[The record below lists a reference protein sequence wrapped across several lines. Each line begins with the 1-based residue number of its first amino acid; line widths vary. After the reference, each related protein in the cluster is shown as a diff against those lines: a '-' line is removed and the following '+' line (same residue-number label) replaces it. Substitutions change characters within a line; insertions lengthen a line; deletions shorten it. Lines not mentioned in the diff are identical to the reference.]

1 MRRENMYCVIQKIE
15 RKKPNAYG
23 ASKELITDT
32 FEIIS
37 NGEKKIKYTYRYS
50 SERFERP
57 IKTAYK
63 ISIHESYRENGTIKK
78 KQWSVCTMGYY
89 DLVEFSLYDCA
100 DNRICTLSD
109 EISVTVEEIYDMIY
123 KKLDPIIDEVGAE
136 FKETEEYKVNQEQK
150 AIVSAYREA
159 EQAFEDVYGPD
170 TYAYCYDLYG
180 NLQNEQQL
188 EKIKQDKKAKD
199 EYTKRSYQEYFK
211 SNYSDYFNNNGSS
224 YSINSSSNYN
234 EEEKKILREIYRM
247 ASKKFH
253 PDVSGDDGSKMKFLT
268 KLKEQWGL

>member
-1 MRRENMYCVIQKIE
+1 MYCVIQKIE
-15 RKKPNAYG
+15 RKKPNTYG
-23 ASKELITDT
+23 ASKELIAESFSMT
-32 FEIIS
+32 I
-37 NGEKKIKYTYRYS
+37 NGETQIKNTYRYS
-50 SERFERP
+50 NELFERP

-78 KQWSVCTMGYY
+78 KQWSICTMGYY
-89 DLVEFSLYDCA
+89 DLVEFSLFDFA

-109 EISVTVEEIYDMIY
+109 EIGLSVEEIYDIIY
-123 KKLDPIIDEVGAE
+123 KKLDPIIDEVEAE
-136 FKETEEYKVNQEQK
+136 FKETEEYKAKTEQK
-150 AIVSAYREA
+150 AIISAYQETKK
-159 EQAFEDVYGPD
+159 AFEDVYGPD
-170 TYAYCYDLYG
+170 TYDYCYDLYG
-180 NLQNEQQL
+180 NLQNEKQL
-188 EKIKQDKKAKD
+188 EKLKSDKIAKD
-199 EYTKRSYQEYFK
+199 EYTNRSYQEYFK

-234 EEEKKILREIYRM
+234 DDEKKILREIYRM